1 MSTADANSSRA
12 GDAPAHLNRL
22 SVPDRALQACKLLVT
37 AYNNGEKNGGSVD
50 WGELDTAYEAAAPV
64 VKSAQRLR
72 RQGGTLTQLT
82 NRELATVLASLRT
95 AQKQG
100 FDPETQIILEGKSP
114 LRPNEIDALCERLNC
129 D

>member
-1 MSTADANSSRA
+1 MSTADVISSWVAN
-12 GDAPAHLNRL
+12 APTHLTRP
-22 SVPDRALQACKLLVT
+22 SVADRALQACELLVT
-37 AYNNGEKNGGSVD
+37 AYNNGKQNSSVD

-72 RQGGTLTQLT
+72 RQGGMLAQLT

-100 FDPETQIILEGKSP
+100 FDPETQIIFEGKSP